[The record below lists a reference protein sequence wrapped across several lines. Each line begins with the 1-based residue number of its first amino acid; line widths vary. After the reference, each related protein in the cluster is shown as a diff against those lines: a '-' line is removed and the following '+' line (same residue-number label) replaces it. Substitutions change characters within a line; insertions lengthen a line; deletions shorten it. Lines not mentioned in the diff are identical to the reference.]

1 MAVTQ
6 TTPLKLNNAQMQL
19 LQLFQ
24 HRHMSEE
31 ELMALRRTLVQHLS
45 NELDSTV
52 EKVMQEQG
60 TTAQAIE
67 KRSKKINRHRGEYLQ
82 EIRSKND

>member
-31 ELMALRRTLVQHLS
+31 ELTALRRTLVQHLS

-52 EKVMQEQG
+52 EKEMQEQG

-67 KRSKKINRHRGEYLQ
+67 ERSKEMDAHRGQYLQKIRSKK
-82 EIRSKND
+82 